1 MPIRIGEA
9 FLFCFFALLIHV
21 FLGKKPRAREISPP
35 SDSRDTPLV
44 ATVLAEDTGSKGG
57 RGATESK
64 PDAVEEPT
72 GRTANVAGRGALFK
86 CVEFRCDDAL
96 HTRVCRIDVRGKQVS
111 PSVVYQEP
119 FEQVTASFT
128 TVAA

>member
-1 MPIRIGEA
+1 MPIRIGEV

-21 FLGKKPRAREISPP
+21 FFGKKPRSREISSRPDPP
-35 SDSRDTPLV
+35 DNALV

-57 RGATESK
+57 QGASESK

-86 CVEFRCDDAL
+86 CEEFRCDDAL
-96 HTRVCRIDVRGKQVS
+96 HTRVCRIDKRGKQVS
-111 PSVVYQEP
+111 PSVVYREP